1 MEGKFSNFLV
11 FRPRFFFSPTHFSL
25 SLTSSQPFQ
34 STPLANNPTSN
45 DQFQPLTIEYYTNSV
60 LHAIWPAFV
69 GLGAFALVL
78 LAFVLWRLISAC
90 VRCVNRRKLKTYFP
104 TNDFPSTPSFQS
116 RKKKVHSVKGKPA
129 TALRWILS
137 FLFLGAVAGCIYGMV
152 KINSDLVDDGLNT
165 VGNVQGYAQSV
176 LGSLDDA
183 ISAGNAIDTS
193 LFYIQDIVDVNIN
206 VTGKNPIVH

>member
-1 MEGKFSNFLV
+1 
-11 FRPRFFFSPTHFSL
+11 
-25 SLTSSQPFQ
+25 
-34 STPLANNPTSN
+34 
-45 DQFQPLTIEYYTNSV
+45 
-60 LHAIWPAFV
+60 
-69 GLGAFALVL
+69 
-78 LAFVLWRLISAC
+78 
-90 VRCVNRRKLKTYFP
+90 
-104 TNDFPSTPSFQS
+104 
-116 RKKKVHSVKGKPA
+116 
-129 TALRWILS
+129 
-137 FLFLGAVAGCIYGMV
+137 MV